1 MPAPFVQPA
10 PRPRDGYREDWLVR
24 SYLARVLP
32 PDVRRDIEPEVAE
45 MGALAAGELW
55 ERQLADR
62 LNEPTLV
69 QWDAWGARVDRIEV
83 TPLWKEAERLTV
95 RFGLTA
101 IPQERRHGRFS
112 RVHQFLL
119 VHLFHP
125 VTDVYTCP
133 LAMTDGATR
142 TLLASRQRGTHRAR
156 GAAPDQPRSGRV
168 LDQRPVDDGSDGRFR
183 RRTLADDG
191 APRGRRVAPVR
202 QEVVYLG
209 RRVAD
214 GADAGTARR
223 QWAGRR
229 RARDV
234 LRRNAR

>member
-32 PDVRRDIEPEVAE
+32 PDAHRDIEPEVAD

-62 LNEPTLV
+62 LNEPQLV
-69 QWDAWGARVDRIEV
+69 QWDAWGTRVDRIEV
-83 TPLWKEAERLTV
+83 TPLWQEAERLAV

-101 IPQERRHGRFS
+101 IPQEQRHGRFS

-142 TLLASRQRGTHRAR
+142 TLLASGNEELVARAVPHLTSR
-156 GAAPDQPRSGRV
+156 DPGEFWTSGHWMTESTG
-168 LDQRPVDDGSDGRFR
+168 GSDVGLSQ
-183 RRTLADDG
+183 T
-191 APRGRRVAPVR
+191 
-202 QEVVYLG
+202 
-209 RRVAD
+209 
-214 GADAGTARR
+214 TARR
-223 QWAGRR
+223 EDGGWRLYGKKWFTSAIT
-229 RARDV
+229 
-234 LRRNAR
+234 